1 MIMSTVGD
9 GYGSQYHLR
18 QWVNGKQTALNAHI
32 EDAYRTLNL
41 PLIDSISWVSPLE
54 SDGFRELAGMEYFS
68 EIGRYDVVNAWKEF
82 WPQSGRQPMW
92 DGWAVVRFKDGSE
105 EILIVEAKANSPEI
119 ETPGTGS
126 KGSSRTKILCALDK
140 TKAFLNVPID
150 TIWYKTYYQ
159 FCNRLATLYFLNE
172 KVEEPSRL
180 LMIYFVGDKFPDE
193 RDCPQSQDAW
203 KPHVSQIHQAIKLPR
218 DHRYSA
224 RVIDVFPNVTLD
236 R

>member
-18 QWVNGKQTALNAHI
+18 QWVNGNPTALYAHI

-68 EIGRYDVVNAWKEF
+68 EIGSNDVVNVWSGF
-82 WPQSGRQPMW
+82 WPQSGRPQMW
-92 DGWAVVRFKDGSE
+92 DGWAVVGFKDGTE
-105 EILIVEAKANSPEI
+105 EILVVEAKANSSEF

-126 KGSSRTKILCALDK
+126 KGYGRAKILSALGK
-140 TKAFLNVPID
+140 TKVFLNVTED
-150 TIWYKTYYQ
+150 AIWHETYYQ
-159 FCNRLATLYFLNE
+159 FCNRLTALYFLNE
-172 KVEEPSRL
+172 QVQVPSRL
-180 LMIYFVGDKFPDE
+180 LMIYFIGDKFPDG

-203 KPHVSQIHQAIKLPR
+203 GSLISKMHQAIKLPR

-236 R
+236 H